1 MKKGIAIILGSILL
15 FFACKKLDKYTGNNV
30 PYSDTTFELN
40 EEVTLTIPNSSF
52 NFGGVGNCMN
62 LGIFGPISY
71 DAFVLTQNPNP
82 YADLVYKITPK
93 TIKMTLTNIP
103 DCDFSMLKDCEI
115 YLTDNNIS
123 DPNNMI
129 LQNPNDLSQPYNAV
143 KIGEF
148 LNIPDGIGS
157 TMSLDVNSQARL
169 DQFIHAGTFN
179 TYAKLSFDKAFTK
192 SEAIIKTEM
201 GLQVTLINAK

>member
-1 MKKGIAIILGSILL
+1 MTKGIAIILGGALL
-15 FFACKKLDKYTGNNV
+15 FITCKKLDKYTGNNV
-30 PYSDTTFELN
+30 PYSDTTFSLN

-52 NFGGVGNCMN
+52 NFGGVGNCMS
-62 LGIFGPISY
+62 LGIFGPINY

-93 TIKMTLTNIP
+93 SIKMTLTNITT
-103 DCDFSMLKDCEI
+103 CDFSMLQNCEI

-123 DPNNMI
+123 DPNNLI
-129 LQNPNDLSQPYNAV
+129 LQDPNNLSQPYNAV

-148 LNIPDGIGS
+148 LNIPDGIGN
-157 TMSLDVNSQARL
+157 TMNLDVNSQARL

-201 GLQVTLINAK
+201 ELDVTLINAK